1 MNCISRSAVFIR
13 MGDIMREF
21 AKGLRLLPMLLVAI
35 IGIMKIEQLTLALQV
50 VVAVSSLIIIVLFIY
65 NFYIQIKNY
74 ITHNNKWSK

>member
-1 MNCISRSAVFIR
+1 
-13 MGDIMREF
+13 MREF

-50 VVAVSSLIIIVLFIY
+50 VVAVSSLIIIVLFVY

>member
-1 MNCISRSAVFIR
+1 
-13 MGDIMREF
+13 MREF